1 LYKTI
6 LGKTNAPIQAKH
18 KEVDVN
24 HRVSH
29 DATEFL
35 PVDMAGAKA
44 RGWDEV
50 DFVYVSGDAYV
61 DHPSFGMAIITRMLE
76 REHYRVGI
84 IAQPDW
90 RDPASIAVFGKPR
103 LGFFVSA
110 GNMDSMVNHYTVAKK
125 RRRSD
130 LYSPGS
136 TIGLR
141 PDRATIV
148 YSQLIRRTFKDSPII
163 LGGIEASLRR
173 LAHYDYWDD
182 AMRASVLVDS
192 GADLISYGMG
202 EHSVVEIAD
211 ALAAGLDITDLTFI
225 NGTVFKTKSLEHVY
239 DYKMLPNWNK
249 LASSDTRAA
258 KRAYAESF
266 AIQYTNSDAVRG
278 ERLVEQYAPALFV
291 VQNPPAAPLTT
302 PEMDAVYRLPYAYDA
317 HPMYYDTSTVANI
330 ISRVDNTAPRT
341 IDQDRPLRQKNCT
354 EQLGIRALDEVKFSL
369 ASTRGCF
376 GECSFCA
383 ITFHQGR
390 VVSARSH
397 ESILTE
403 ARRLV
408 KEPDFK
414 GNIHDVG
421 GPTANFRHAACDKQ
435 ISHGAC
441 PNKRCLWPKP
451 CKNLNTSHKDYVRL
465 LRELREI
472 PEVKHVFVRSG
483 IRYDYA
489 LADKSGAFIDELVAH
504 HVSGQ
509 LRVAPEHISDDV
521 LKLMGKPPRK
531 VYEQFVERFK
541 ESTERAGKE
550 QYVLPYLMSS
560 HPGSTLKN
568 AVELA
573 EFVRDMGY
581 TPEQVQDF
589 YPTPSTLSTAMFY
602 TGLDPR
608 TMQPVYVPRDPH
620 EKAMQRALIQYKNP
634 KNYALVHEALT
645 KADRTD
651 LIGEDKKCLIKSR
664 PPKYAAPHAKR
675 NTNDKKQRSDSKQ
688 KANHRRSRRR

>member
-1 LYKTI
+1 M
-6 LGKTNAPIQAKH
+6 
-18 KEVDVN
+18 E
-24 HRVSH
+24 
-29 DATEFL
+29 
-35 PVDMAGAKA
+35 GAKA
-44 RGWDEV
+44 RGWAEV

-61 DHPSFGMAIITRMLE
+61 DHPSFGMAIITRLLE

-90 RDPASIAVFGKPR
+90 RDPSSIAVFGKPR

-136 TIGLR
+136 VIGLR

-182 AMRASVLVDS
+182 CMRASVLVDS

-211 ALAAGLDITDLTFI
+211 ALAAGLDVADLTFI
-225 NGTVFKTKSLEHVY
+225 NGTVFKTKSLDHVY
-239 DYKMLPNWNK
+239 DYKMLPSWDNLTNPN
-249 LASSDTRAA
+249 THVA
-258 KRAYAESF
+258 KQAYAQSF
-266 AIQYTNSDAVRG
+266 AVQYANSDAILG

-291 VQNPPAAPLTT
+291 VQNPPSTPLTT
-302 PEMDAVYRLPYAYDA
+302 PEMDAVYRLPYTYDA
-317 HPMYYDTSTVANI
+317 HPMYYEPSKVERI
-330 ISRVDNTAPRT
+330 ISRVDNSEGKAVAKHNASHAKGSPHLHQTT
-341 IDQDRPLRQKNCT
+341 YDV
-354 EQLGIRALDEVKFSL
+354 QLGIRALDEVKFSL

-403 ARRLV
+403 AERLV

-414 GNIHDVG
+414 GSIHDVG

-435 ISHGAC
+435 LSRGAC
-441 PNKRCLWPKP
+441 PNKRCLWPRP
-451 CKNLNTSHKDYVRL
+451 CKNLNTSHKDYIRL
-465 LRELREI
+465 LRKLREI
-472 PEVKHVFVRSG
+472 PQVKHVFVRSG

-489 LADKSGAFIDELVAH
+489 LADKSRAFIDELVAH

-509 LRVAPEHISDDV
+509 LRVAPEHVSDDV
-521 LKLMGKPPRK
+521 LVLMGKPPRK
-531 VYEQFVERFK
+531 VYERFVERFE
-541 ESTERAGKE
+541 ESTKRSGKE

-560 HPGSTLKN
+560 HPGSTLKD
-568 AVELA
+568 AIELA

-608 TMQPVYVPRDPH
+608 TMKPVYVPRDPH

-634 KNYALVHEALT
+634 KNYDLVHEALT
-645 KADRTD
+645 KAGRTD
-651 LIGEDKKCLIKSR
+651 LIGEGKECLIRSH
-664 PPKYAAPHAKR
+664 PPKATTEHSRHRAGGNKPGKPGKTHTHSKETKTQRQSKKSKPTKAR
-675 NTNDKKQRSDSKQ
+675 NSSRSTPQRDSK
-688 KANHRRSRRR
+688 KGST